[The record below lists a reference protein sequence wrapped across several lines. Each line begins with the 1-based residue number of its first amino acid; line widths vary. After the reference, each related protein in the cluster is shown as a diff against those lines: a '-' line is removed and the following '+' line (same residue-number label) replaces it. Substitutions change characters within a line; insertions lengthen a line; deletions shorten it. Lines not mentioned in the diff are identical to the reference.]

1 MGKHA
6 QLVIV
11 ALIISILFTSGCT
24 VSSDDDSQE
33 SISGITNPYE
43 FSIPKWE
50 LDTLGSG
57 LWESLK
63 PATNADIDDIET
75 VEKYLTA
82 LSSETTLNE
91 SEIAELEDKAERI
104 LAKQVR
110 EALIEEGI
118 VNPLDSFLPL
128 KIVFPPVNFEFESPP
143 SLLVVSPRDE
153 IKLLRRRTLE
163 PDLTTAQKEEIELQV
178 DTLGYSSLIV
188 RLGGVGFTYPTMV
201 IESSNI
207 RRTIDRIVE
216 EWFHQYMF
224 FHPPGFLYALDGLG
238 WRSDYDIITLNETIA
253 GIVSNEIGDKVY
265 FKYYA
270 ADGEKPDISEEEPS
284 EFDLLLRETRL
295 KVDEYLAQEKVTEAE
310 EYMNERQD
318 FLASKGYYIRKLN
331 QAYFAFHGT
340 YADDPATASPIGQD
354 LQKLR
359 QQCSSLTEFLNKVK
373 FIKNYEDLREAV
385 EELTK

>member
-1 MGKHA
+1 MGKRA
-6 QLVIV
+6 QLAIV
-11 ALIISILFTSGCT
+11 ALIISILFALGCT
-24 VSSDDDSQE
+24 FSSDDDSQE
-33 SISGITNPYE
+33 SVGEITNPYE

-50 LDTLGSG
+50 FDTLRSE

-63 PATNADIDDIET
+63 PATKADIDDTET
-75 VEKYLTA
+75 VKEYLSS
-82 LSSETTLNE
+82 LSSESTLNE

-104 LAKQVR
+104 LAKQIR
-110 EALIEEGI
+110 EALMEEGI
-118 VNPLDSFLPL
+118 INPLDTFLPL
-128 KIVFPPVNFEFESPP
+128 KIVFPPVNFEFEPPP

-178 DTLGYSSLIV
+178 DSLGYSSLVV

-201 IESSNI
+201 IASSNI

-238 WRSDYDIITLNETIA
+238 WRADYDIITLNETIA
-253 GIVSNEIGDKVY
+253 GIVSKEIAAKVY

-270 ADGEKPDISEEEPS
+270 TEGEDPDASEEDPS
-284 EFDLLLRETRL
+284 EFDLLMWETRVE
-295 KVDEYLAQEKVTEAE
+295 VDEYLTQGQVAKAE
-310 EYMNERQD
+310 EYMNERRD
-318 FLASKGYYIRKLN
+318 FLASKGYHIRKLN
-331 QAYFAFHGT
+331 QAYFAFYGT

-354 LQKLR
+354 LQELR

-373 FIKNYEDLREAV
+373 FIKSYEDLQKAV
-385 EELTK
+385 EEP